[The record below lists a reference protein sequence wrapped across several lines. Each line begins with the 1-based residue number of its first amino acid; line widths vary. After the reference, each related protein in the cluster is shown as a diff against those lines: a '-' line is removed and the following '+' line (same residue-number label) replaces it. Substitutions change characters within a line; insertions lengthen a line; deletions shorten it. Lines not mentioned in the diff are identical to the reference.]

1 VVFIEIDPSLV
12 DVNVHPAKQEV
23 RFHQGRLIYQTVLS
37 AIQSAL
43 RDQFSPLSANGYQ
56 SDHVSGRM
64 TVSEPAWEYSGG
76 EPGEKALAEF
86 EAGQEK
92 LVRESPAV
100 IGQLKDTYLLYEAKD
115 GLLILDQ
122 HAAHERIV
130 YETLKKSFH
139 SSSMERQAFLIPPR
153 LELSLKEGRILEE
166 KLDQLAGLGFELEH
180 FGGTTFLLRS
190 VPSILVDVQWENFL
204 IDLIP
209 VLEEEG
215 DLGNERAL
223 DRLLTVMSCHGA
235 IRAGKRMSHR
245 EIVLLLEQLE
255 DMDLPSNCPHGRPIF
270 RKFSYD
276 EIERMFRRV
285 L

>member
-1 VVFIEIDPSLV
+1 MERTPENCRALV
-12 DVNVHPAKQEV
+12 C
-23 RFHQGRLIYQTVLS
+23 
-37 AIQSAL
+37 AL
-43 RDQFSPLSANGYQ
+43 RD
-56 SDHVSGRM
+56 
-64 TVSEPAWEYSGG
+64 
-76 EPGEKALAEF
+76 
-86 EAGQEK
+86 
-92 LVRESPAV
+92 
-100 IGQLKDTYLLYEAKD
+100 
-115 GLLILDQ
+115 
-122 HAAHERIV
+122 
-130 YETLKKSFH
+130 
-139 SSSMERQAFLIPPR
+139 
-153 LELSLKEGRILEE
+153 
-166 KLDQLAGLGFELEH
+166 LGFEVEH

-255 DMDLPSNCPHGRPIF
+255 DMDLPTNCPHGRPIF